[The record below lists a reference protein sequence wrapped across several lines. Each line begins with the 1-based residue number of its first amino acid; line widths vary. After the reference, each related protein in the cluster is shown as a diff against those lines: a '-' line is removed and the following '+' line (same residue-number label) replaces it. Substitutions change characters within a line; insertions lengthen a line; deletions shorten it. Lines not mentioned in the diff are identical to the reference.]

1 MLILTLAGCGAGT
14 AASPQPETTPEPSGT
29 PTVEPSEST
38 SSAATSEP
46 VQTGLFAEQ
55 IFSGADGD
63 IHYSYYLPESYDGS
77 RKFPMMVVMPG
88 YNMMWFGE
96 DSSGSNLNWSGFTAW
111 TKLDTEMIVVSA
123 QLTDWGEKSARQAIE
138 LTEYFINS
146 FAVDTSRVYAAGY
159 SAGGETMSRAVA
171 MRPDL
176 YAAYLHGASQW
187 DGSYAPIAENVQE
200 KYGFKVHTA
209 YIAEVKRMVGLDIM
223 ASNYK
228 FSNEEMA
235 AIKAARRETKDKR
248 ADARLKALE
257 LRAEGMEL
265 SEVSQ
270 ATGFHAAYVSQLVAK
285 YRDHGLE
292 AISGNH
298 YGGNHRNMSF
308 EEEAAILAPFKARAE
323 KGELVEISEI
333 ETAYQ
338 QAVGHSIGTS
348 QIYYVLH
355 RHGWRKVMPRSRHPK
370 KASEEVI
377 ETSKKLKPPSVN

>member
-1 MLILTLAGCGAGT
+1 
-14 AASPQPETTPEPSGT
+14 
-29 PTVEPSEST
+29 
-38 SSAATSEP
+38 
-46 VQTGLFAEQ
+46 
-55 IFSGADGD
+55 
-63 IHYSYYLPESYDGS
+63 
-77 RKFPMMVVMPG
+77 
-88 YNMMWFGE
+88 
-96 DSSGSNLNWSGFTAW
+96 
-111 TKLDTEMIVVSA
+111 
-123 QLTDWGEKSARQAIE
+123 
-138 LTEYFINS
+138 
-146 FAVDTSRVYAAGY
+146 
-159 SAGGETMSRAVA
+159 
-171 MRPDL
+171 
-176 YAAYLHGASQW
+176 
-187 DGSYAPIAENVQE
+187 
-200 KYGFKVHTA
+200 
-209 YIAEVKRMVGLDIM
+209 M

-228 FSNEEMA
+228 FSDEEMA

-377 ETSKKLKPPSVN
+377 ETSKKLRQHRTIRQGVSGRIFVPIQSSENGGILYVFPELRKWSKKTAETRRRNCAVLP